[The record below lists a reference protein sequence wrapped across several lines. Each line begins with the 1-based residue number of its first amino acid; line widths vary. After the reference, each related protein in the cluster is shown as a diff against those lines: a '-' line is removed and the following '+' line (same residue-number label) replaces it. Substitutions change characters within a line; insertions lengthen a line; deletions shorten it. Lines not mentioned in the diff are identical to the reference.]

1 MFFLAPISKS
11 KPGLNNNW
19 RQLPHTSHANQSEW
33 YCKCLVDPDR
43 NNTMIFVFTAVR
55 RCRIYCSCRDMQL
68 GALLFSENCKLMQD
82 RVRKFMPM
90 SSANQNPQTNWINQC
105 EARKTKSERQ
115 KVCQET
121 VRAFYISAVAPP
133 RLVVLCVNRGPCCQI
148 FGVPKNSAPL
158 PAFERVQ
165 TWSRGGNVTQFP
177 VSHLEHIQSPP
188 SHLNNKFTLN
198 EQHAMTL
205 ELHFI
210 KRLERGII
218 K

>member
-33 YCKCLVDPDR
+33 YCKCLVDHDR

-68 GALLFSENCKLMQD
+68 GALLFCENCKLMQD

-121 VRAFYISAVAPP
+121 VRAFYVSAAAP
-133 RLVVLCVNRGPCCQI
+133 RLHLTAWLCCVSTEGLAVKYLVSLKTRRLSQHLNESRPGAGAVMLLSFLCH
-148 FGVPKNSAPL
+148 
-158 PAFERVQ
+158 
-165 TWSRGGNVTQFP
+165 TWSTFRALPLIWITN
-177 VSHLEHIQSPP
+177 SL
-188 SHLNNKFTLN
+188 
-198 EQHAMTL
+198 
-205 ELHFI
+205 
-210 KRLERGII
+210 
-218 K
+218 